1 MNNEIIAKALNAI
14 RFISADGVQVANSGH
29 PGLPMGAAALGYTI
43 WMRQMRYNPAN
54 IEWINRDRFVLSG
67 GHGSMLLYTL
77 LYLTGSGL
85 KKEDLSQF
93 RQWGSLTPGHPEW
106 GHTPGVETTTG
117 PLGQGFA
124 NAVGMA
130 IAERHLAATFNRPGF
145 DMIDHYTYV
154 ITTDGD
160 LMEGITSEA
169 ASLAGHLQLDK
180 LVFLYDSNRISI
192 EGSTQLAFTEDV
204 AARFRAYGWQV
215 EEVLDGNDVDEI
227 DNAITRAKAAHKP
240 SLIVCH
246 TTIGYGLPTKAGTAG
261 IHGSPAGW
269 DELNKAKELVGW
281 PTEPLFYATDDT
293 LQHFKQFGEMGS
305 EAEAAWNELSKRY
318 KQAYPELAA
327 EFERRN
333 RAELP
338 ENWRKNLPVFEA
350 TEKGVAS
357 RVASGNTINALS
369 AVVPE
374 LIGGSADLAP
384 SNNTWMDKYEA
395 FSQETPEGRNI
406 HFGVREMGM
415 AAITNGI
422 AVHGGLIPFCATF
435 LVFSD
440 YLRGS
445 LRVAALSRM
454 RSIYV
459 LTHDSIAVGEDGPTH
474 EPIETLMSLRL
485 IPQLDVIRPADAN
498 ETAEA
503 WAYAIQNLSRP
514 TALILSRQNLPTLDR
529 DKYAPAAGV
538 IKGAYVLY
546 ESDPTSTDVMLIATG
561 SEVGLALSAVPQLEA
576 QGVKVR
582 VVSFPSWELFEA
594 QQAEYRNSVFPK
606 AITKRLSIEA
616 GVTNGWEKWVG
627 CEGSSIG
634 INHYG
639 ASAPGERVMQEFGFT
654 VENVVEHA
662 LKLVKG

>member
-1 MNNEIIAKALNAI
+1 MNNESTAKALNAI

-29 PGLPMGAAALGYTI
+29 TGLPMGAAALAYTL
-43 WMRQMRYNPAN
+43 WMRHMRFNPAN
-54 IEWINRDRFVLSG
+54 TEWTNRDRFVLSG
-67 GHGSMLLYTL
+67 GHGSMLLYTM
-77 LYLTGSGL
+77 LYLTGCGL

-106 GHTPGVETTTG
+106 GHTKGVETTTG

-124 NAVGMA
+124 NGVGMA
-130 IAERHLAATFNRPGF
+130 IAEKHLAATFNRPGF
-145 DMIDHYTYV
+145 DIIDHYTYV

-160 LMEGITSEA
+160 LMEGISSEA
-169 ASLAGHLQLDK
+169 ASLAGHLQLEK
-180 LVFLYDSNRISI
+180 LIYLYDSNRISI

-204 AARFRAYGWQV
+204 AARFKAYGWHV

-227 DNAITRAKAAHKP
+227 DAAAIRAKAAHKP

-269 DELNKAKELVGW
+269 DELNKAKELAGW
-281 PTEPLFYATDDT
+281 PTEPLFFAPEET
-293 LQHFKQFGEMGS
+293 LRHFR
-305 EAEAAWNELSKRY
+305 EAEKKGQDAENTWIDLWKRY
-318 KQAYPELAA
+318 KVAYPELASDL
-327 EFERRN
+327 ERRM

-338 ENWRKNLPVFEA
+338 ANWGESVPVFAADPKGMA
-350 TEKGVAS
+350 T
-357 RVASGNTINALS
+357 RVASGKTINAL
-369 AVVPE
+369 AAGVPE

-384 SNNTWMDKYEA
+384 SNNTWMDKFDA
-395 FSQETPEGRNI
+395 FSPETPEGRNI

-422 AVHGGLIPFCATF
+422 AVHGGLIPYCATF

-454 RSIYV
+454 RSIFV

-474 EPIETLMSLRL
+474 EPVETIMSLRL
-485 IPQLDVIRPADAN
+485 MPQLDVIRPADAN

-503 WAYAIQNLSRP
+503 WAYALQNISKA

-529 DKYAPAAGV
+529 GKYAPADGTR
-538 IKGAYVLY
+538 KGAYVLY
-546 ESDPTSTDVMLIATG
+546 ETDKDASDVMLIATG
-561 SEVGLALSAVPQLEA
+561 SEVSLALGAVPALEA
-576 QGVKVR
+576 QGIKTR
-582 VVSFPSWELFEA
+582 VVSFPSWELFEE
-594 QQAEYRNSVFPK
+594 QSETYRNSVFPK
-606 AITKRLSIEA
+606 RISKRISIEA
-616 GVTNGWEKWVG
+616 GVTSGWEKWVG
-627 CEGSSIG
+627 SDGVMIG
-634 INHYG
+634 INSYG
-639 ASAPGERVMQEFGFT
+639 ASAPGERVMKEFGFS
-654 VENVVEHA
+654 VENVIEKT

>member
-1 MNNEIIAKALNAI
+1 MNNESTAKALNAI

-29 PGLPMGAAALGYTI
+29 TGLPMGAAALAYTL
-43 WMRQMRYNPAN
+43 WMRHMRFNPAN
-54 IEWINRDRFVLSG
+54 TEWTNRDRFVLSG
-67 GHGSMLLYTL
+67 GHGSMLLYTM
-77 LYLTGSGL
+77 LYLTGCGL

-106 GHTPGVETTTG
+106 GHTKGVETTTG

-124 NAVGMA
+124 NGVGMA
-130 IAERHLAATFNRPGF
+130 IAEKHLAATFNRPGF
-145 DMIDHYTYV
+145 DIIDHYTYV

-160 LMEGITSEA
+160 LMEGISSEA

-180 LVFLYDSNRISI
+180 LIYLYDSNRISI

-204 AARFRAYGWQV
+204 AARFKAYGWHV

-227 DNAITRAKAAHKP
+227 DVAIIRAKAAHKP

-269 DELNKAKELVGW
+269 DELNKAKELAGW
-281 PTEPLFYATDDT
+281 PTEPLFFALEET
-293 LQHFKQFGEMGS
+293 LSHFR
-305 EAEAAWNELSKRY
+305 EAEKKGRDVESTWIDLWKRY
-318 KQAYPELAA
+318 KIAYPELASDL
-327 EFERRN
+327 ERRM

-338 ENWRKNLPVFEA
+338 ANWHESVPVFAADPKGIA
-350 TEKGVAS
+350 T
-357 RVASGNTINALS
+357 RVASGKTINAL
-369 AVVPE
+369 AAGVPE

-384 SNNTWMDKYEA
+384 SNNTWMDKFDA
-395 FSQETPEGRNI
+395 FSPETPEGRNI

-422 AVHGGLIPFCATF
+422 AVHGGLIPYCATF

-454 RSIYV
+454 RSIFV

-474 EPIETLMSLRL
+474 EPVETIMSLRL
-485 IPQLDVIRPADAN
+485 MPQLDVIRPADAN

-503 WAYAIQNLSRP
+503 WAYALQNISRA
-514 TALILSRQNLPTLDR
+514 TALILSRQNLPTMDR
-529 DKYAPAAGV
+529 GKYAPAEGTR
-538 IKGAYVLY
+538 KGAYVLY
-546 ESDPTSTDVMLIATG
+546 ETDKDASDVMLIATG
-561 SEVGLALSAVPQLEA
+561 SEVALALGAVPTLEA
-576 QGVKVR
+576 QGIKTR
-582 VVSFPSWELFEA
+582 VVSFPSWELFEE
-594 QQAEYRNSVFPK
+594 QSETYRNSVFPK
-606 AITKRLSIEA
+606 RISKRLSIEA
-616 GVTNGWEKWVG
+616 GVTSGWEKWVG
-627 CEGSSIG
+627 SDGVMIG
-634 INHYG
+634 INRYG
-639 ASAPGERVMQEFGFT
+639 ASAPGERVMKEFGFS
-654 VENVVEHA
+654 VENVIEKT
-662 LKLVKG
+662 LKLVNG

>member
-1 MNNEIIAKALNAI
+1 MNNESTAKALNAI

-29 PGLPMGAAALGYTI
+29 TGLPMGAAALVYTL
-43 WMRQMRYNPAN
+43 WMRHMRFNPAN
-54 IEWINRDRFVLSG
+54 NEWTNRDRFVLSG
-67 GHGSMLLYTL
+67 GHGSMLLYTM
-77 LYLTGSGL
+77 LYLTGCGL

-93 RQWGSLTPGHPEW
+93 RQWSSLTPGHPEW
-106 GHTPGVETTTG
+106 GHTKGVETTTG

-124 NAVGMA
+124 NGVGMA
-130 IAERHLAATFNRPGF
+130 IAEKHLAAMFNRPGF
-145 DMIDHYTYV
+145 DIIDHYTYV

-160 LMEGITSEA
+160 LMEGVSSEA

-180 LVFLYDSNRISI
+180 LIYLYDSNRISI

-204 AARFRAYGWQV
+204 AARFKAYGWHV

-227 DNAITRAKAAHKP
+227 DAAVIRAKAAHKP

-269 DELNKAKELVGW
+269 DELNKAKELAGW
-281 PTEPLFYATDDT
+281 PTEPLFFAPEET
-293 LQHFKQFGEMGS
+293 LSHFR
-305 EAEAAWNELSKRY
+305 EAEKKGRDVESTWIDLWKRY
-318 KQAYPELAA
+318 KVEYPELATDL
-327 EFERRN
+327 ERRM

-338 ENWRKNLPVFEA
+338 ANWRESVPVFAADPKGMA
-350 TEKGVAS
+350 T
-357 RVASGNTINALS
+357 RVASGKTINALAA
-369 AVVPE
+369 AVSE

-384 SNNTWMDKYEA
+384 SNNTWMDKFVA
-395 FSQETPEGRNI
+395 FSPATPEGRNI

-422 AVHGGLIPFCATF
+422 AVHGGLIPYCATF

-454 RSIYV
+454 RSIFV

-474 EPIETLMSLRL
+474 EPVETIMSLRL

-503 WAYAIQNLSRP
+503 WAYAIQNISKA

-529 DKYAPAAGV
+529 GKYAPADGTR
-538 IKGAYVLY
+538 KGAYVLY
-546 ESDPTSTDVMLIATG
+546 ETDKDASDVMLIATG
-561 SEVGLALSAVPQLEA
+561 SEVSLALGAVPALEA
-576 QGVKVR
+576 QGIKTR
-582 VVSFPSWELFEA
+582 VVSFPSWELFEE
-594 QQAEYRNSVFPK
+594 QSETYRNSVFPK
-606 AITKRLSIEA
+606 RISKRISIEA
-616 GVTNGWEKWVG
+616 GVTSGWEKWVG
-627 CEGSSIG
+627 SDGVMIG
-634 INHYG
+634 INRYG
-639 ASAPGERVMQEFGFT
+639 ASAPGERVMKEFGFS
-654 VENVVEHA
+654 VENVIEKT

>member
-54 IEWINRDRFVLSG
+54 TEWINRDRFVLSG

-169 ASLAGHLQLDK
+169 ASLAGHLQLNK

-204 AARFRAYGWQV
+204 VARFRAYGWQV

-281 PTEPLFYATDDT
+281 PTEPLFYMPDDT
-293 LQHFKQFGEMGS
+293 LQHFKQFGEKGS
-305 EAEAAWNELSKRY
+305 EAEAVWNELSKRY
-318 KQAYPELAA
+318 KQSYPELAA
-327 EFERRN
+327 ELERRM

-350 TEKGVAS
+350 NEKGMAS
-357 RVASGNTINALS
+357 RVASGKTINAL
-369 AVVPE
+369 AAIVPE

-384 SNNTWMDKYEA
+384 STNTWMDKYEA

-422 AVHGGLIPFCATF
+422 AVHGGLIPYCATF
-435 LVFSD
+435 LIFSD

-445 LRVAALSRM
+445 LRLAAVSRM
-454 RSIYV
+454 RSIFV

-529 DKYAPAAGV
+529 EKYAPAAGV
-538 IKGAYVLY
+538 TKGAYVLY

-594 QQAEYRNSVFPK
+594 QPAEYRNSVFPK

-627 CEGSSIG
+627 CEGATIG